1 MISIA
6 YEKRHLCPK
15 PVINQVRTKSVGFAP
30 ILAHYFDKCGI
41 VDIVDEDVS
50 TDPNLNGRLVK
61 TSRRGAKAWKT
72 VCPTV
77 KTARHQK
84 AEYLLQ
90 KFEHVVSR
98 IIRLPD
104 EKNYGSVSELTEL
117 QSDILVI
124 LDLPER

>member
-1 MISIA
+1 MFQPIPIERSARKNIQA
-6 YEKRHLCPK
+6 RGKGLENCMPNRKDY
-15 PVINQVRTKSVGFAP
+15 QAP
-30 ILAHYFDKCGI
+30 
-41 VDIVDEDVS
+41 E
-50 TDPNLNGRLVK
+50 
-61 TSRRGAKAWKT
+61 
-72 VCPTV
+72 
-77 KTARHQK
+77 